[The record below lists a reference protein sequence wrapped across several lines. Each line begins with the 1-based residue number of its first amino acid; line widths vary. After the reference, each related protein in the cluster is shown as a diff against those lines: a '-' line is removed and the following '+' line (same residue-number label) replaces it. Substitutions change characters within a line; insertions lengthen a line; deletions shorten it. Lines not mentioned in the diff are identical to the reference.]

1 MARITVVIADRK
13 KSGRTACLNIL
24 KLERW
29 IDVAA
34 EAGSGLEVIAAA
46 ARLKPRILLIHL
58 NMLEGKK
65 INLLWALRQ
74 KSPRTKVILL
84 TCRVPEKPILEALSH
99 GARGYIQEKNF
110 STFLPKA
117 VRRVDAGEA
126 WVSRKMVAKIINRL
140 AWLTGRKE
148 GGEISDVGPKYIEQ
162 KFN

>member
-1 MARITVVIADRK
+1 MSTITVIVAGHK
-13 KSGRTACLNIL
+13 KSGRAACLRLLQPEKGI
-24 KLERW
+24 R
-29 IDVAA
+29 VVG
-34 EAGSGLEVIAAA
+34 EARSGLEAIAAG
-46 ARLKPRILLIHL
+46 ARLKTRILLFHL
-58 NMLEGKK
+58 DLFKGKK